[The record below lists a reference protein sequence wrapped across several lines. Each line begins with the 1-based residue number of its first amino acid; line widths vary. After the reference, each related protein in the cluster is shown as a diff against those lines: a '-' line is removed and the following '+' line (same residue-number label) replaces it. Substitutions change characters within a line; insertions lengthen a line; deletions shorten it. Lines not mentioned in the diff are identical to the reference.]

1 MWDTATGQEVI
12 VLRAVASAFTLYF
25 DLINLAEEDYRVQ
38 ALRQREREHY
48 PAPTG
53 ESIAEAVGLIKQRG
67 LSSDQLASLL
77 ESLHI
82 ELVFTAHPTEAKRR
96 TILSKLQRISVT
108 LRVHQSADL
117 LPREREQSLASM
129 RAEITALWLTARRAV
144 KRQVDRGRR

>member
-67 LSSDQLASLL
+67 LPSDQLASFVR
-77 ESLHI
+77 ESPH
-82 ELVFTAHPTEAKRR
+82 
-96 TILSKLQRISVT
+96 
-108 LRVHQSADL
+108 
-117 LPREREQSLASM
+117 
-129 RAEITALWLTARRAV
+129 
-144 KRQVDRGRR
+144 